1 MHALGERIIVTG
13 RVLDSDAVNGWL
25 VDFLVGRPAPR

>member
-1 MHALGERIIVTG
+1 MILAENGAGWRR

-25 VDFLVGRPAPR
+25 VGDAGR